1 MRDEYTIHEIAA
13 LYGVS
18 ADALRYY
25 ERLGL
30 IRPRRA
36 PNGYRLYSLRDIY
49 RLTILRDLR
58 ELGFSME
65 RIGQYLRG
73 LSVENT
79 LALLG
84 EEEALVR
91 RQLRRLRQS
100 ERAIRARARMLAA
113 SRDCAVGEVAF
124 EQLCARP
131 CVRLNADITRDEEMD
146 FAIKKLHLRHAD
158 AISDLGGRQIGAC
171 MRLEDVRS
179 GAVGRYR
186 SVFILLRPGDG
197 EGDLVL
203 PAGRYAR
210 LFYRG
215 SYRRLAGQAEAL
227 LAQVSARGL
236 RPRGDVL
243 EIYHVDNRYTA
254 REEEFLTELQVALE
268 P

>member
-65 RIGQYLRG
+65 RIGQYLARAERG
-73 LSVENT
+73 EHACAPWRGGGTRS
-79 LALLG
+79 G
-84 EEEALVR
+84 

-113 SRDCAVGEVAF
+113 SRDW
-124 EQLCARP
+124 R
-131 CVRLNADITRDEEMD
+131 
-146 FAIKKLHLRHAD
+146 
-158 AISDLGGRQIGAC
+158 GGRG
-171 MRLEDVRS
+171 
-179 GAVGRYR
+179 G
-186 SVFILLRPGDG
+186 F
-197 EGDLVL
+197 
-203 PAGRYAR
+203 
-210 LFYRG
+210 
-215 SYRRLAGQAEAL
+215 
-227 LAQVSARGL
+227 
-236 RPRGDVL
+236 
-243 EIYHVDNRYTA
+243 
-254 REEEFLTELQVALE
+254 
-268 P
+268 